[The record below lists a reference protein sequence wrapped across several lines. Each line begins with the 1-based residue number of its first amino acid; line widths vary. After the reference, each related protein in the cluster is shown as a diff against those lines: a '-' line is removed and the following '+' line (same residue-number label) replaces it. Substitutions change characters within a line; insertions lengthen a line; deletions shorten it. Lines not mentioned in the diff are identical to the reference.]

1 MHEISLVKHFFVELR
16 PFLSQHDNAPVHK
29 AKTIKKW
36 FIESSVKLKDELERQ
51 LWARP
56 QRPTSCRTS
65 VEQISTAM
73 IYWSSFQKSRSR

>member
-51 LWARP
+51 L
-56 QRPTSCRTS
+56 
-65 VEQISTAM
+65 
-73 IYWSSFQKSRSR
+73 